1 MTEPPRRTGPVV
13 IDLDPAE
20 PPPDPGAAPPVPDPA
35 PPVEAAAAARALAL
49 AAGAGGGRGAW
60 VWAAA
65 GGLLTLWLGVA
76 AWDWAMA
83 LTARV
88 PLLGGLAWALGAAV
102 ALGLALWLVRE
113 ARGWR
118 RLRRL
123 DGLRGRAEAAL
134 AAGDLA
140 GARAV
145 ALGLGRLYGGPS
157 GAESVLLDP
166 DAVIE
171 AAERRWLAAPDA
183 AARTV
188 VEAHAR
194 QVALIT
200 AMVPLALADV
210 LAALVLNLRMVR
222 QVAAVYG
229 GRPGALGSW
238 RLIRAVA
245 AHLAATG
252 AVAVGD
258 DLLGHALGGGLMSKL
273 SRRFGEGAIN
283 GALTARVGIAA
294 MAVCRPL
301 PFRALPR
308 PGLAAVTGRALA
320 GLFGRG

>member
-1 MTEPPRRTGPVV
+1 MTETRRTGPVV
-13 IDLDPAE
+13 IDLPEGA
-20 PPPDPGAAPPVPDPA
+20 PPPDPFAAPEVPEPEGRAVQAGLRLAEARGPGWGGWALGAA
-35 PPVEAAAAARALAL
+35 L
-49 AAGAGGGRGAW
+49 
-60 VWAAA
+60 
-65 GGLLTLWLGVA
+65 GLFGLWLGLA
-76 AWDWAMA
+76 AWDWA
-83 LTARV
+83 LGLVARLPV
-88 PLLGGLAWALGAAV
+88 LGALAWALIGV
-102 ALGLALWLVRE
+102 LGLAVLALAGRE
-113 ARGWR
+113 ALGWR

-134 AAGDLA
+134 AAADL
-140 GARAV
+140 GAARGV
-145 ALGLGRLYGGPS
+145 ASGMARLYGGPVP
-157 GAESVLLDP
+157 GLEALDA
-166 DAVIE
+166 DAVLD
-171 AAERRWLAAPDA
+171 AAERQWLAGADA
-183 AARTV
+183 AARAE

-210 LAALVLNLRMVR
+210 AAALVLNLRMVR
-222 QVAAVYG
+222 RVAAAYG

-258 DLLGHALGGGLMSKL
+258 DMLGHALGGGLVGKL
-273 SRRFGEGAIN
+273 SRRFGEGVVN
-283 GALTARVGIAA
+283 GALTARVGLSA

>member
-1 MTEPPRRTGPVV
+1 MTLPPRQGPVV
-13 IDLDPAE
+13 IDLPPEA
-20 PPPDPGAAPPVPDPA
+20 PPPDPAAAPPVPEP
-35 PPVEAAAAARALAL
+35 EGAAVTAALRLA
-49 AAGAGGGRGAW
+49 GREGRGW
-60 VWAAA
+60 
-65 GGLLTLWLGVA
+65 G
-76 AWDWAMA
+76 
-83 LTARV
+83 
-88 PLLGGLAWALGAAV
+88 AWALGAALGLV
-102 ALGLALWLVRE
+102 GLWLGLAAWDWAAALLARVPALGALAWGLIGVLGLALVGWAFGEL
-113 ARGWR
+113 RGWR

-123 DGLRGRAEAAL
+123 DGLRARAEAAL

-145 ALGLGRLYGGPS
+145 AGGVARLYGGRDA
-157 GAESVLLDP
+157 GADLLDP
-166 DAVIE
+166 DAVLE
-171 AAERRWLAAPDA
+171 AAERRFLAGPDA
-183 AARTV
+183 AARAE
-188 VEAHAR
+188 VEAAAR

-210 LAALVLNLRMVR
+210 AAAGAINLRMVR
-222 QVAAVYG
+222 RVAAAYG

-258 DLLGHALGGGLMSKL
+258 DLLGHALGGGLLAKL

-283 GALTARVGIAA
+283 GALTVRVGLSA